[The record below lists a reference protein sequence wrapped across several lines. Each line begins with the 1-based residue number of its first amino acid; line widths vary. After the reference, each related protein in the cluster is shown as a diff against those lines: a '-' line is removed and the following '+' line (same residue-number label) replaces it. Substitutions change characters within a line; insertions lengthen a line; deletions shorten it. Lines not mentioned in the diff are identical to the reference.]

1 MKYNGVIPYTK
12 PVFFPFLEYITICIC
27 IFLYCFGGDFK
38 NSSQTNCDI
47 LVHIFLAVQNLCQNK
62 NNHHFV
68 VFNKATV
75 VGIYISTSPCF

>member
-1 MKYNGVIPYTK
+1 MKCNSVIPYK
-12 PVFFPFLEYITICIC
+12 AVFFPFIEYIAICIC
-27 IFLYCFGGDFK
+27 IYSCILFFGGDFK

-47 LVHIFLAVQNLCQNK
+47 LHIFLAVQNLCQNK

-75 VGIYISTSPCF
+75 VYISTSPCF